1 MNLKIEMK
9 DPAAAINNF
18 DKEQE
23 KKLKMVTVTQF
34 DQQRPVCM
42 EIRLAAENKK
52 KTNEKD

>member
-1 MNLKIEMK
+1 MK
-9 DPAAAINNF
+9 DPAVAINNF

-23 KKLKMVTVTQF
+23 KKLKIVTVTQF